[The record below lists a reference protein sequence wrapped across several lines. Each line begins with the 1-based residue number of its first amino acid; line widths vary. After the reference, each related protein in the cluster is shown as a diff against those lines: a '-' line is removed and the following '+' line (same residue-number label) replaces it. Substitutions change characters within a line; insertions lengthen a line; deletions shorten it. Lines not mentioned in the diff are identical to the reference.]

1 MKQETL
7 RKLEAKA
14 NTKTK
19 DGVYSYEGH
28 PYAVIKGK
36 LKFVGDFNKIYEIT
50 CGFCVIIWQSPDRWK
65 TKAKIKE
72 LFNTNRGKLI

>member
-14 NTKTK
+14 AIKTK

-36 LKFVGDFNKIYEIT
+36 LRFVGDFNRIYEMAS
-50 CGFCVIIWQSPDRWK
+50 GFCVIIWQSQDCWK
-65 TKAKIKE
+65 MKPKIKE
-72 LFNTNRGKLI
+72 LFKNN